1 MTKGR
6 PFTDTTFRPNG
17 RPFKDPTHA
26 NYEWFNGGE
35 KPEVEEPV
43 TERVIE
49 TEETEE
55 LVELTTISLILEDDI
70 TGTVTEEDGVEDTLK
85 PTIVGTDAG
94 EKIKGTRGD
103 DIIFGGLG
111 ADKFKVKK
119 GDDIILDF
127 QVGVDSIKGKFK
139 DVELSFVDSGDVRG
153 TLMEHKK
160 GSVLFNELELAAV
173 DIFG

>member
-103 DIIFGGLG
+103 DII
-111 ADKFKVKK
+111 
-119 GDDIILDF
+119 LDF

-160 GSVLFNELELAAV
+160 GSVLFNELELTAV
-173 DIFG
+173 DIFA